1 MRESYDVIIVGAGSA
16 GCVLA
21 NRLSARPDLRV
32 LLIEAGPRDWNPVF
46 RVPIMA
52 GRLFMGRYCNWSF
65 QTEPEPHLAGRRIP
79 WPRGR
84 VLGGSSSIN
93 GMIYARG
100 NRLDYDGWA
109 QQGLTQWSYDR
120 VLPYFRKSERHHR
133 GGDDFHG
140 ADGPMPI
147 GPATSTNPLFE
158 AFVQAGL
165 QAGHPANADFNGAE
179 QEGVGRYDYNIWQGQ
194 RWSSARSFLDPAR
207 DRPNLSVMTDVQLR
221 RVLIEKDRAT
231 GVEVEMHGG
240 DVVQIRAD
248 HEVVLAAGAIGSPMA
263 LLHSGVGDP
272 DRLRALGITVT
283 APLPGVGR
291 NLQDHCHVVIA
302 HGSKTPDETWE
313 HLRIDKA
320 ALGFGRAALF
330 GQGPF
335 ARFPH
340 EGGAFLKTD
349 PAAAAPEVQI
359 HFFAGGAGGLRH
371 PFARKSWTRFGAGH
385 VFYGSVCQLRPESI
399 GELTLASSD
408 PRTQPLIRANYLSA
422 ETDRRV
428 MRKGFRLMREIFA
441 QAAFEPHR
449 GPEVS
454 PGSDVKS
461 DDEID
466 AFIAANASTIFHP
479 VGTCR
484 MGLHE
489 DAVVGED
496 LRVRGVEGLRVADAS
511 IMPRIVSS
519 NTHAPTVMIAEKAAE
534 LILATMSAQTSEARL
549 VSAAT

>member
-1 MRESYDVIIVGAGSA
+1 MKPAFDVIIVGAGSA

-21 NRLSARPDLRV
+21 NRLSARPDLSV

-52 GRLFMGRYCNWSF
+52 GRLFMGRYCNWGF
-65 QTEPEPHLAGRRIP
+65 ETQPEPHLGGRRIP

-109 QQGLTQWSYDR
+109 QLGLTSWSYDR
-120 VLPYFRKSERHHR
+120 VLPYFRRSERHHR

-140 ADGPMPI
+140 ADGLLPV
-147 GPATSTNPLFE
+147 GPPTSTNPLFE
-158 AFVQAGL
+158 AFVQAGV
-165 QAGHPANADFNGAE
+165 QAGHPANPDFNGAK
-179 QEGVGRYDYNIWQGQ
+179 QEGVGRYDYNIWRGQ

-207 DRPNLSVMTDVQLR
+207 GRPNLSILTGAHLR
-221 RVLIEKDRAT
+221 RVLVENGRAA
-231 GVEVEMHGG
+231 GVELDAGG
-240 DVVQIRAD
+240 KVMRLRAER
-248 HEVVLAAGAIGSPMA
+248 EVVLAAGAIGSPMA
-263 LLHSGVGDP
+263 LMHSGIGDP
-272 DRLRALGITVT
+272 DRLTALGIPV
-283 APLPGVGR
+283 AAALPGVGR

-302 HGSKTPDETWE
+302 HRSTTPDETWE
-313 HLRIDKA
+313 HLRIDRA
-320 ALGFGRAALF
+320 ALGFAQAALF
-330 GQGPF
+330 GSGPF
-335 ARFPH
+335 RRFPH
-340 EGGAFLKTD
+340 ESGAFLKTD
-349 PAAAAPEVQI
+349 PAAAAPQVQI
-359 HFFAGGAGGLRH
+359 HFFGGGAGGLRH
-371 PFARKSWTRFGAGH
+371 PFSKTPWTRYGEGP
-385 VFYGSVCQLRPESI
+385 VFYGSVCQLRPESV
-399 GELTLASSD
+399 GELTLASAD
-408 PRTQPLIRANYLSA
+408 PKAAPVIRANYLST

-428 MRKGFRLMREIFA
+428 MREGFKLMRQIFA
-441 QAAFEPHR
+441 QAAFDPHR
-449 GPEVS
+449 GPETS
-454 PGSDVKS
+454 PGPQVRS

-489 DAVVGED
+489 DAVVDET
-496 LRVRGVEGLRVADAS
+496 LIVRGVEGLRVADAS

-534 LILATMSAQTSEARL
+534 MILGEAPPQASAARL
-549 VSAAT
+549 VSAMT